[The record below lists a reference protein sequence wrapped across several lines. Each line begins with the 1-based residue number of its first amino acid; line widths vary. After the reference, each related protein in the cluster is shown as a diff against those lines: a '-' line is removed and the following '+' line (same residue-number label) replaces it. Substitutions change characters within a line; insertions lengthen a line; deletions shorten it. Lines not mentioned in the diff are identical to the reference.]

1 MAQLRALADEVG
13 DDLLRVVV
21 TEPGRAGLANDVR
34 DLLPNAIDIRLQ
46 RSEDAERTGSQ
57 RSGRSPHELFS
68 SYLAEQ
74 QIVDERLEQ
83 LFATL
88 LAEVIEEQA

>member
-1 MAQLRALADEVG
+1 M
-13 DDLLRVVV
+13 
-21 TEPGRAGLANDVR
+21 PGWPTMYA

-46 RSEDAERTGSQ
+46 RSEDAERAGSQ

-68 SYLAEQ
+68 TYLAERE
-74 QIVDERLEQ
+74 IVDERLEQ